1 MSTAAKSD
9 SPTGRTRRARKYA
22 GSAASDIATALIVLT
37 AAYACGSES
46 KSRYAGAITSG

>member
-1 MSTAAKSD
+1 MTS
-9 SPTGRTRRARKYA
+9 
-22 GSAASDIATALIVLT
+22 ALIVLT